1 MVLGFSLL
9 LKDLVHYGLLM
20 LHLLQE
26 LHNEGIVWGAMLRL
40 SEVRLRML
48 LRMQRRMLLMLR
60 RRQLLLLWWS
70 VLRLL
75 LERLSVLR
83 R

>member
-48 LRMQRRMLLMLR
+48 LRMQ
-60 RRQLLLLWWS
+60 
-70 VLRLL
+70 
-75 LERLSVLR
+75 
-83 R
+83 